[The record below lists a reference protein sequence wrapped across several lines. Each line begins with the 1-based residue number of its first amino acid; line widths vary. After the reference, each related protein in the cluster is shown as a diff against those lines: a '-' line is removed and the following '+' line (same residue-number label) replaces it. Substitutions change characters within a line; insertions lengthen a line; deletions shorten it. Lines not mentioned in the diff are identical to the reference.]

1 MPSLPGLD
9 VGEAWARF
17 KKQGDQAAREALVL
31 RYAYLVNIT
40 AGRLVANPPPNL
52 EREDLVSAG
61 ILGLIK
67 AVDQF
72 DPARNVKFETY
83 AIALI
88 RGAILETLREEDWVP
103 RSVRDRA
110 KQIEKAMSSLEARL
124 GRPATESEIARELN
138 IGLDEY
144 HRLLSDTARA
154 GILSL
159 EETVLGGEGGESV
172 VTLAETIADES
183 ADIYQAVERS
193 ERIRLLAQAV
203 DRLPPRERTV
213 IALYYREGL
222 TFREIGRALSIS
234 ESRAYQLHS
243 QAILRMRTY
252 LESQAVMFGAE
263 TPNNNA

>member
-1 MPSLPGLD
+1 
-9 VGEAWARF
+9 
-17 KKQGDQAAREALVL
+17 
-31 RYAYLVNIT
+31 
-40 AGRLVANPPPNL
+40 
-52 EREDLVSAG
+52 
-61 ILGLIK
+61 
-67 AVDQF
+67 
-72 DPARNVKFETY
+72 
-83 AIALI
+83 
-88 RGAILETLREEDWVP
+88 
-103 RSVRDRA
+103 VRDRA